1 MNSDKANVALIQ
13 RNAELEADNARLRL
27 RLDRRDAPAESR
39 HHLRTT
45 LGLVREVIQRSAEAR
60 EEASHYAA
68 HLRDRLDA
76 IVRMHV
82 AIDHTGH
89 VSLHAAIAEELL
101 TYTLH
106 EGDRLLLSG
115 PAIHLRPRAAQI
127 FGLVLHELAVNAV
140 EFGAATDPAGRIEVS
155 WRIEAEARESTL
167 FLTWKESSRAIL
179 ATPVR
184 HGFGTEVLTQ
194 MVGHDLGGRTNLVF
208 EPDGVCWTLRCP
220 FSSRVG
226 HLVQDEG
233 EGGTD
238 GE

>member
-1 MNSDKANVALIQ
+1 MNSDKANDALIR

-27 RLDRRDAPAESR
+27 LLDRRDTPAELR
-39 HHLRTT
+39 HRLRTT
-45 LGLVREVIQRSAEAR
+45 LGLVRDVIQRSAEAR
-60 EEASHYAA
+60 EEASDYAA

-82 AIDHTGH
+82 AIDHTGD

-101 TYTLH
+101 TYTLQ

-115 PAIHLRPRAAQI
+115 PAIRLRPRAAQI
-127 FGLVLHELAVNAV
+127 FGLAIHELAVNAV
-140 EFGAATDPAGRIEVS
+140 EFGAATNPTGRIEVS
-155 WRIEAEARESTL
+155 WRVEAEGAEPTL

-194 MVGHDLGGRTNLVF
+194 MVGHDLGGRTTLVF
-208 EPDGVCWTLRCP
+208 EPDGLCWTLCCP

-226 HLVQDEG
+226 NLVPDEG
-233 EGGTD
+233 EGGAN